1 MMRGQDG
8 QAPGGLG
15 TTLGLTAAAL
25 FSFALNSLLCRAAL
39 GTRQI
44 DAATFTLVRIVS
56 GAAIL
61 GLLVRPGSPAVPGSA
76 TRSRTHIAMSALALF
91 VYALPFS
98 LAYLKIHAGTGA
110 FLLFGCV
117 QLTMIGSDVLRG
129 RRLTGREAAG
139 LAVAIS
145 GLGWLTRPG
154 TGSPDLAGAA
164 LMVVSGLAW
173 GVYSIRGRGASNSLL
188 VTAQNFA
195 GAAPMAAAAFAV
207 AWMLDAVSVSG
218 RGVLLAL
225 ASGAVTSGLGYV
237 AWYAALP
244 RLAATHASIA
254 QLAVP
259 PLAAMLGVLLLG
271 EPASP
276 RLLIAAPLILGG
288 IALALIRPAR
298 A

>member
-8 QAPGGLG
+8 EAPGGLG

-164 LMVVSGLAW
+164 LMVVS
-173 GVYSIRGRGASNSLL
+173 
-188 VTAQNFA
+188 
-195 GAAPMAAAAFAV
+195 AAFAV